1 MTASATTLRTPI
13 ERSSLPA
20 AHDFAIPVYK
30 PYLGPD
36 VHQAAS
42 DALTA
47 GWLGMGKLTRQFE
60 DELSAYLELDG
71 RYLLTTSS
79 CTEAIFLSAKVAGI
93 GPGDEVICPAFTYV
107 AGHQAISATGADVVF
122 CDIRESDLGIDVA
135 SAATMIGPRTKA
147 IMAVHYA
154 GVPCDL
160 EGVYALAREHG
171 LRVIEDAAHAFG
183 TRYQGR
189 QIGAQ
194 GDLTCFSFGPV
205 KVITSLEGGAIV
217 TSSKEEYVRL
227 QQMRIL
233 GVDTDTY
240 ERYKNSRAWVYDV
253 GQQGYRMHL
262 GSVPAAIGLSQLAK
276 VDEFIAN
283 RQEYCRYYSE
293 RFADVSELTLLD
305 TDFFDVSPFIY
316 VVRLPDSEVRE
327 QFMAHLAA
335 QGIGTGIHFLGA
347 HEFSFYRDQRRSP
360 LPVTELVSEQVV
372 TLPLH
377 PYMTREVLDRIVEG
391 VTSFF
396 GSS

>member
-1 MTASATTLRTPI
+1 MTASATALRSPDN
-13 ERSSLPA
+13 ERTSLPA
-20 AHDFAIPVYK
+20 AHDLAIPVFS
-30 PYLGPD
+30 PYLGPE

-47 GWLGMGKLTRQFE
+47 GWLGMGKLTREFE
-60 DELSAYLELDG
+60 EELSAYLGLDG
-71 RYLLTTSS
+71 RHLVTTSS

-93 GPGDEVICPAFTYV
+93 GAGDEVICPSFTYV

-122 CDIRESDLGIDVA
+122 CDVRESDFGIDVA
-135 SAATMIGPRTKA
+135 SAASMIGPRTKA

-154 GVPCDL
+154 GIPCDL
-160 EGVYALAREHG
+160 DGVYALAREHG

-183 TRYQGR
+183 TIHNGR
-189 QIGAQ
+189 RIGAE

-217 TSSKEEYVRL
+217 TSSEEEYIRL
-227 QQMRIL
+227 QQLRIL

-276 VDEFIAN
+276 VEEFIEN
-283 RQEYCRYYSE
+283 RQEYCRYYNE
-293 RFADVSELTLLD
+293 RLAAVPELTLPQ
-305 TDFFDVSPFIY
+305 TDFQDVSPFIY
-316 VVRLPDSEVRE
+316 VVRVPDGEVRE

-347 HEFSFYRDQRRSP
+347 HEFSFYSKQPRSP
-360 LPVTELVSEQVV
+360 LPVTEKLSEQVV

-377 PYMTREVLDRIVEG
+377 PYMTPEVLDRIIQG
-391 VTSFF
+391 ITSFF
-396 GSS
+396 